1 MIDDPLKTHDWSNNE
16 PREIKIE
23 GKSIFHHH
31 CRKCTRDFARES
43 SQTDWK
49 AVYIGPFTVK
59 FLDDSVSQQWLS
71 EPCPWD
77 ARSYGRGDALEE
89 ARGSAAS
96 MKVRSAGI
104 IMDSLR

>member
-1 MIDDPLKTHDWSNNE
+1 MIDDPFKTHDWSNNE

-59 FLDDSVSQQWLS
+59 FLDNSVSQQWLS
-71 EPCPWD
+71 QPCPGTPAPTVVATPWKKR
-77 ARSYGRGDALEE
+77 AVQRR
-89 ARGSAAS
+89 R
-96 MKVRSAGI
+96 
-104 IMDSLR
+104 